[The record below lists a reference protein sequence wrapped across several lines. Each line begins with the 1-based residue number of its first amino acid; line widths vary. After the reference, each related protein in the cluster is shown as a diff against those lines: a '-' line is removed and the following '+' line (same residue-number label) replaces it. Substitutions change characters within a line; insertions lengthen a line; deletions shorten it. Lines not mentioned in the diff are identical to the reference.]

1 MNSHCVIQLSDWTTQ
16 NDCHEIQALHWS
28 NQDFYRCLV
37 AAGSGQAM
45 KAAKHF
51 MQKSTVR
58 LMLQGRNGKNEN
70 NITLSIL
77 SDATLILIQWI
88 I

>member
-1 MNSHCVIQLSDWTTQ
+1 MTAMKSRLPIGQIRIFIV
-16 NDCHEIQALHWS
+16 
-28 NQDFYRCLV
+28 V